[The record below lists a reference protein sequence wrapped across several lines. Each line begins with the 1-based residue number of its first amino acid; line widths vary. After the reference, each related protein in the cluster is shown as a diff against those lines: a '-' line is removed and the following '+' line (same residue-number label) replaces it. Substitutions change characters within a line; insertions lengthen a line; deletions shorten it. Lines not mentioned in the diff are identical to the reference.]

1 MPISP
6 TQRKMLASSSLD
18 MADKDEFKTGAV
30 KWYNPHKGWGYISL
44 DDSPGD
50 VYIHQTEIKMPGF
63 RKLLR
68 GAPVRF
74 HVAIDAERNKPYAY
88 NLIRIGSPEDIMET
102 KKSARA
108 DQIDVEIERISAAEE
123 AERIA
128 EALEAANNSE
138 QESADISVSNVA
150 QREEDVLEAA
160 AEAIAEK
167 LEEEMTFKLQQEEE
181 EKIAAASEAAAKAA
195 KAADPFSSLKNFF
208 KF

>member
-88 NLIRIGSPEDIMET
+88 NVIRIGSPEDIMET

-160 AEAIAEK
+160 VEAIAEK

>member
-138 QESADISVSNVA
+138 QESADISVSKVA

-160 AEAIAEK
+160 VEAIAEK

>member
-88 NLIRIGSPEDIMET
+88 NVIRIGSPEDIMET

-138 QESADISVSNVA
+138 QESADISVSKVA

-160 AEAIAEK
+160 VEAIAEK

>member
-88 NLIRIGSPEDIMET
+88 NVIRIGSPEDIMET

>member
-30 KWYNPHKGWGYISL
+30 KWHNPHKGWGYISL

-88 NLIRIGSPEDIMET
+88 NVIRIGSPEDIMET

-138 QESADISVSNVA
+138 QESADISVSKVA

>member
-138 QESADISVSNVA
+138 KESADISVSKVA

>member
-68 GAPVRF
+68 GTPVRF

-88 NLIRIGSPEDIMET
+88 NVIRIGSPEDIMET

-138 QESADISVSNVA
+138 QESADISVSKVA

>member
-138 QESADISVSNVA
+138 QESADISVSKVA

>member
-1 MPISP
+1 
-6 TQRKMLASSSLD
+6 MLASSSLD

-68 GAPVRF
+68 GTPVRF

-88 NLIRIGSPEDIMET
+88 NVIRIGSPEDIMET

-138 QESADISVSNVA
+138 QESADISVSKVA

>member
-160 AEAIAEK
+160 VEAIAEK